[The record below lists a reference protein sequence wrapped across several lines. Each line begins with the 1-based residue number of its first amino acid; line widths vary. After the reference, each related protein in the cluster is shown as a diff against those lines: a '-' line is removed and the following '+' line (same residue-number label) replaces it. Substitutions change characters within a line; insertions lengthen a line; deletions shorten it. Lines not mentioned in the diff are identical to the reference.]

1 MSGTGSGARPDGLVS
16 AARAAGVRDER
27 LLRAI
32 RDTPRARFV
41 PAAHLASACLDTPIP
56 LSHGQVTTQPSLVAL
71 MVDALA
77 LTGSERVLEVGTGH
91 GYQTAL
97 LARLAAHVVSVERW
111 PDMARQARDNLAAEG
126 VENVELVVGDGT
138 LGLPGRAPYDAVVVC
153 AAHPEVPTPLVAQLR
168 VGGRLVQPIGP
179 GGSEEVE
186 LYERS
191 EHGLVHVKFVV
202 PARFVRLYGTHGFPS
217 EAPLGDAG

>member
-1 MSGTGSGARPDGLVS
+1 MPGPGSGALHDGLVR

-27 LLRAI
+27 LLKAI

-41 PAAHLASACLDTPIP
+41 PESHLASAYWDTPIP

-77 LTGSERVLEVGTGH
+77 LTGSETVLEIGTGH

-97 LARLAAHVVSVERW
+97 LARLAAHVVSIERW

-126 VENVELVVGDGT
+126 AENVELVVGDGT
-138 LGLPGRAPYDAVVVC
+138 LGLPGRAPYDAVIVC
-153 AAHPEVPTPLVAQLR
+153 AAHPEVPPPLVAQLR
-168 VGGRLVQPIGP
+168 AGGRLVQPIGP
-179 GGSEEVE
+179 GGAEDVE

-191 EHGLVHVKFVV
+191 EHGFVRVGLVV
-202 PARFVRLYGTHGFPS
+202 PARFVRLYGTYGFPS
-217 EAPLGDAG
+217 EVPLGDAG